1 MGALNQEMGWVLAI
15 YLSFKYQPIWF
26 FTPYIGL
33 SWFLHISLRARLFS
47 LSCNINLANFSIFYY
62 KNNFYIIFYG
72 YTFMP
77 KQKTQKQS
85 KFLFCYL
92 KFFFLFKILTVKKFP
107 VRPTGLDINENILS
121 EEVRYMR
128 RCPPPLTPSLF
139 CLLIWTPKKNIL
151 NFFLS
156 HWI

>member
-33 SWFLHISLRARLFS
+33 SWFLHISLRARLLS
-47 LSCNINLANFSIFYY
+47 LSCDINLANFSIFYY

-72 YTFMP
+72 YTLML

-85 KFLFCYL
+85 NFLFCYL
-92 KFFFLFKILTVKKFP
+92 TFFFFKILTVKKFP